1 MSGVRNDGALAS
13 PTALV
18 TGASG
23 GIGAAVAGALR
34 QAGDQ
39 VVGWS
44 RSGAAPEGVRGCS
57 VDVTEAGAVRA
68 AAARLE
74 EAGGVEVLVC
84 AAGVAVDALAMRT
97 SDETWQTTVET
108 NLTGAFTVVRA
119 VLPGMLRRRS
129 GRIILVSSVIA
140 ARGGTGLAAYGAS
153 KGGIE
158 GLTRSLAREVAPRGI
173 TVNAVAPGFV
183 DTPMTAGL
191 SQPACESYL
200 AQIPMG
206 RLGRAEEVAAVVRFL
221 ASPQASYVTG
231 AIVPVDGG
239 MGMGR

>member
-1 MSGVRNDGALAS
+1 MSGVRNDGALAP

-18 TGASG
+18 TGASR

-34 QAGDQ
+34 QAGYA

-44 RSGAAPEGVRGCS
+44 RSGTAPDGVAGRS
-57 VDVTEAGAVRA
+57 VDVTDARAVQA
-68 AAARLE
+68 AAAQLE
-74 EAGGVEVLVC
+74 RAGGAEVLVC

-108 NLTGAFTVVRA
+108 NLTGAFTAVRA
-119 VLPGMLRRRS
+119 LLPGMLRRRS
-129 GRIILVSSVIA
+129 GRIILVSSVVA
-140 ARGGTGLAAYGAS
+140 ARGGRGLAAYGAS
-153 KGGIE
+153 KGGVE
-158 GLTRSLAREVAPRGI
+158 GLTRSLAREVAPRGVR
-173 TVNAVAPGFV
+173 VNAVAPGFV
-183 DTPMTAGL
+183 DTEMTAGL
-191 SQPACESYL
+191 SQPARQSYL

-206 RLGRAEEVAAVVRFL
+206 RLGQAEEVAAVACFL
-221 ASPQASYVTG
+221 ASREASYVTG